1 MDIPQST
8 SACVLVAPIQIARTL
23 LGPCTHF
30 KTTADRIDG
39 RRKELE
45 AEQKRLVAAF
55 AKGYLPEHEL
65 DTLVERIRAE
75 LQTLPP
81 PQTRSAAECAQAAIV
96 AGETLSDM
104 ASYWDEALPE
114 ERRDI
119 VWALLTIGGLV
130 YDLERRVIVG
140 LIPRPDMLH
149 VLALGLSHDWEQ
161 RSDGLWLR
169 QEWLPAKLER
179 SAMRLMPEQHK
190 LNAGQREEARRLMG
204 EGKTLRQ
211 VAAHF
216 GVSRMAIW
224 RLMNADKKGDDD

>member
-1 MDIPQST
+1 M
-8 SACVLVAPIQIARTL
+8 
-23 LGPCTHF
+23 
-30 KTTADRIDG
+30 
-39 RRKELE
+39 RR
-45 AEQKRLVAAF
+45 
-55 AKGYLPEHEL
+55 
-65 DTLVERIRAE
+65 
-75 LQTLPP
+75 
-81 PQTRSAAECAQAAIV
+81 
-96 AGETLSDM
+96 
-104 ASYWDEALPE
+104 LPE

-169 QEWLPAKLER
+169 QELLPAKLER
-179 SAMRLMPEQHK
+179 SAMTLMPEQHK
-190 LNAGQREEARRLMG
+190 LNAEQREEARRLMG

-224 RLMNADKKGDDD
+224 RLMNPDKKGGDD